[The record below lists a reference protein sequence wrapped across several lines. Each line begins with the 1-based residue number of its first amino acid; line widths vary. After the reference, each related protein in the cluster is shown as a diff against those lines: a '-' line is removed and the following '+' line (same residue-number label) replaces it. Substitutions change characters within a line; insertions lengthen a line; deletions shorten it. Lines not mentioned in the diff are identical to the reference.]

1 MSVARENSAGKDL
14 HVKPQRTQ
22 VLGALL
28 LAALFLLYLLARYW
42 QLR

>member
-1 MSVARENSAGKDL
+1 MSVARETSAGKDS
-14 HVKPQRTQ
+14 HVKPQRAQ

-42 QLR
+42 ELR